1 MITLSFCVFQPKR
14 RENGELNKA
23 KEGMMDLLTNA
34 FGIHERALGVRSQR
48 MEVLARN
55 IANADTPNYKAE
67 ELDFKAMLKETQR
80 EYIAATHE
88 KHFAALQEQPDN
100 GMRYRV
106 PFNSSF
112 DGNTVE
118 INVEQ
123 ANFGKAAADYQT
135 TLSFLEN
142 RISGLRKAIKGEW

>member
-1 MITLSFCVFQPKR
+1 MFQPKR

-23 KEGMMDLLTNA
+23 KEGMMDLLNNA

-55 IANADTPNYKAE
+55 IANSDTPNYKAE
-67 ELDFKAMLKETQR
+67 ELDFKAMLKETKR
-80 EYIAATHE
+80 EYINATHE
-88 KHFAALQEQPDN
+88 KHFAGLQEQPDN

-118 INVEQ
+118 ISVEQ

-142 RISGLRKAIKGEW
+142 RISGLRKAIRGE

>member
-1 MITLSFCVFQPKR
+1 MNLFA
-14 RENGELNKA
+14 G
-23 KEGMMDLLTNA
+23 A

-48 MEVLARN
+48 LEVLSRN

-67 ELDFKAMLKETQR
+67 ELDFKAMLKETSR
-80 EYIAATHE
+80 EYLTATNAKHYAAIE
-88 KHFAALQEQPDN
+88 EQPDN
-100 GMRYRV
+100 GKRFRV

-123 ANFGKAAADYQT
+123 AQFGQAAAEYQT
-135 TLSFLEN
+135 TLNFLEN
-142 RISGLRKAIKGEW
+142 RISGIRKALKGE